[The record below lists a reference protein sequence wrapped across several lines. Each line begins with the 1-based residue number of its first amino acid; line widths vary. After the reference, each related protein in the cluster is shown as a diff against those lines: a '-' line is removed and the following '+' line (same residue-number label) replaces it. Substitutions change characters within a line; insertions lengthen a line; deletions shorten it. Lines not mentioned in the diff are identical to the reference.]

1 MKNLF
6 YISFLTLIAL
16 SCQNSKNTKV
26 SEENNVDI
34 ERVIKDTLVQK
45 VFKNKKAEV
54 NYTKSDT
61 LVKVSEPFLINGIK
75 CFWEFEL
82 TVYEG
87 EKGGSGINK
96 LKNHT
101 TNKLLL
107 LNEDYFDL
115 DLFNSIDKN
124 NFDFNGEFKDV
135 NFDGLKDFI
144 VYSKTGSG
152 SGGSA
157 FNVYLF
163 NKKKNI
169 FEISD
174 ELSGGEFEINET
186 DKTVSTYWKMGVS
199 WNSSQIHHFDKNGKI
214 KFTEITTREII
225 EGDKTNLLQTTYE
238 KLVDGK
244 TIKTEIDTTKF
255 EGY

>member
-1 MKNLF
+1 MKKLI
-6 YISFLTLIAL
+6 YISFLTIIAF
-16 SCQNSKNTKV
+16 SCQNSKNNKV
-26 SEENNVDI
+26 SEENTVDK
-34 ERVIKDTLVQK
+34 EKVITDTLVQK
-45 VFKNKKAEV
+45 VPEYKKAEI
-54 NYTKSDT
+54 NYDKSDK

-87 EKGGSGINK
+87 AKGGSGVNK
-96 LKNHT
+96 LKNHN
-101 TNKLLL
+101 TNKVLL

-124 NFDFNGEFKDV
+124 NFDFNGEFKDA

-144 VYSKTGSG
+144 VYSRTGSG

-174 ELSGGEFEINET
+174 DFRVENF
-186 DKTVSTYWKMGVS
+186 K
-199 WNSSQIHHFDKNGKI
+199 
-214 KFTEITTREII
+214 
-225 EGDKTNLLQTTYE
+225 
-238 KLVDGK
+238 
-244 TIKTEIDTTKF
+244 
-255 EGY
+255 

>member
-1 MKNLF
+1 MKNLI
-6 YISFLTLIAL
+6 YVSFLILIVL
-16 SCQNSKNTKV
+16 SCQNAKDNTV
-26 SEENNVDI
+26 SDQNTIDKENI
-34 ERVIKDTLVQK
+34 ITDTLVQK
-45 VFKNKKAEV
+45 VPEYKKTEI
-54 NYTKSDT
+54 NWDKSAT

-87 EKGGSGINK
+87 ATGGNGINR
-96 LKNHT
+96 LKNHS
-101 TNKLLL
+101 TNKVLL

-115 DLFNSIDKN
+115 ALFNSIDKK
-124 NFDFNGEFKDV
+124 NFDFNGEFKDA

-144 VYSKTGSG
+144 VYNRTGSG

-169 FEISD
+169 FELSD

-186 DKTVSTYWKMGVS
+186 DKTVSTYWKMGVG
-199 WNSSQIHHFDKNGKI
+199 WNSSRVHHFDKNGEI
-214 KFTEITTREII
+214 KFTEITTREVIA
-225 EGDKTNLLQTTYE
+225 GDTASLLQTTY
-238 KLVDGK
+238 KKIVNGK
-244 TIKTEIDTTKF
+244 TSKTEIDTIKF

>member
-1 MKNLF
+1 MKTIF
-6 YISFLTLIAL
+6 YIFVISLFV
-16 SCQNSKNTKV
+16 SCQNSQNNKV
-26 SEENNVDI
+26 LEENNTDKENI
-34 ERVIKDTLVQK
+34 ITDTIIQK
-45 VFKNKKAEV
+45 VPEYKKTEI
-54 NYTKSDT
+54 NWDKSDT
-61 LVKVSEPFLINGIK
+61 LIKISKPFLINGIK

-82 TVYEG
+82 IVYEG
-87 EKGGSGINK
+87 ATGGVGINR
-96 LKNHT
+96 LKNHN
-101 TNKLLL
+101 TNKVLL

-115 DLFNSIDKN
+115 DLFNSIDEN
-124 NFDFNGEFKDV
+124 NFDFNGEFKDA

-157 FNVYLF
+157 FYVYLF

-169 FEISD
+169 FERSD

-186 DKTVSTYWKMGVS
+186 EKTVSTFWKMGVS
-199 WNSSQIHHFDKNGKI
+199 WNSSQVHHFDKTGKI

-225 EGDKTNLLQTTYE
+225 SGDSTSLLQTTYE
-238 KLVDGK
+238 KVVNGK
-244 TIKTEIDTTKF
+244 TIKTEIDTAKF

>member
-6 YISFLTLIAL
+6 YISFLTLIAF
-16 SCQNSKNTKV
+16 SCHNSKKNNF
-26 SEENNVDI
+26 SEENNIDKENI
-34 ERVIKDTLVQK
+34 ITDTLAQK
-45 VFKNKKAEV
+45 IPEYKKREINWA
-54 NYTKSDT
+54 KSDT
-61 LVKVSEPFLINGIK
+61 IVKISEPFLINEIK
-75 CFWEFEL
+75 CFWEFEI

-87 EKGGSGINK
+87 ATGGLGINR
-96 LKNHT
+96 LKNHN
-101 TNKLLL
+101 TNQILL

-124 NFDFNGEFKDV
+124 NFDFNGGFRDA

-169 FEISD
+169 FELSE
-174 ELSGGEFEINET
+174 ELSGGEFEINES
-186 DKTVSTYWKMGVS
+186 DKTVSTYWKMGVG
-199 WNSSQIHHFDKNGKI
+199 WNSSRVHHFDKNGKI

-225 EGDKTNLLQTTYE
+225 DGDTTSLLQTTY
-238 KLVDGK
+238 KKVANGK
-244 TIKTEIDTTKF
+244 TVKTEIDTTKF

>member
-1 MKNLF
+1 MKNIIC
-6 YISFLTLIAL
+6 ISFLIAF
-16 SCQNSKNTKV
+16 SCQNSKNNKV
-26 SEENNVDI
+26 SEENITDK
-34 ERVIKDTLVQK
+34 EKTTTDTLVQK
-45 VFKNKKAEV
+45 VPEYKKTEI
-54 NYTKSDT
+54 NWEKYDT
-61 LVKVSEPFLINGIK
+61 FFKVSEPFLINGIE

-87 EKGGSGINK
+87 ATGGSGINR
-96 LKNHT
+96 LKNHN
-101 TNKLLL
+101 TNKVLL
-107 LNEDYFDL
+107 LNEDYFDI

-124 NFDFNGEFKDV
+124 NFDFNGAFKDA

-144 VYSKTGSG
+144 VYSRTGSG

-163 NKKKNI
+163 DKKKNI
-169 FEISD
+169 FELSD

-186 DKTVSTYWKMGVS
+186 DKTVSTYWKMGVG
-199 WNSSQIHHFDKNGKI
+199 WNSSRVHHFDKNGKI
-214 KFTEITTREII
+214 KFTEITTREIVD
-225 EGDKTNLLQTTYE
+225 GDTISLLQTTYE
-238 KLVDGK
+238 KVVNGK